1 MKEQYFTHNNIE
13 DVSRKLLKEVSKFSK
28 AREINIRNVPTALLV
43 IDMQDYFIRKES
55 HAFIPSAP
63 AIISGLKKLTET
75 FLKYKL
81 PVFFTKHINTR
92 ENSGMMSVWW
102 KNILEES
109 NELSRINQEFV
120 YLGVPFIVKSQYD
133 AFHETELNSYLLKA
147 KIKQL
152 IITGVM
158 THLCCESTARTAF
171 AKGYNV
177 IMPIDGTATYNFEF
191 HKSTFINV
199 SHGIATL
206 TTVFDLLNQFN
217 GKK

>member
-13 DVSRKLLKEVSKFSK
+13 DVSRKLLKEVGKFSK
-28 AREINIRNVPTALLV
+28 LRGFNVRNVPTALLV
-43 IDMQDYFIRKES
+43 IDMQDYFIHKES

-63 AIISGLKKLTET
+63 SIIPGLKKLTET
-75 FLKYKL
+75 FLKHKL
-81 PVFFTKHINTR
+81 PVYFTKHINTR
-92 ENSGMMSVWW
+92 ENAGMMSAWW

-120 YLGVPFIVKSQYD
+120 YLGVSFIVKSQYD
-133 AFHETELNSYLLKA
+133 AFHETELNSYLQKA

-177 IMPIDGTATYNFEF
+177 IMPIDGTATYNFDY
-191 HKSTFINV
+191 HRSAFINL
-199 SHGIATL
+199 SHGIAIP
-206 TTVFDLLNQFN
+206 TTISDLLNQFN
-217 GKK
+217 GRK